1 MGNTAIIGATT
12 WGSTIGW
19 LLARQ
24 GMPVTVWARREA
36 RAKELEK
43 REMDNYPTGA
53 RQMVFTHSL
62 DKALHHAD
70 LVVWGIPAQGIRQNV
85 KTAADH
91 LSKSAILVSL
101 AKGLEANTGKRMS
114 EIIAEEVPAGLK
126 ERICVLSGPNL
137 AQEIRRGLPATTI
150 IASQNAE
157 PARYLQK
164 LLNSDL
170 FYAFTSSDVAGV
182 ELCGALK
189 NVIALG
195 AGMTDGLDLGDNTKS
210 AFITLGWAD
219 VLALGLAMGAQNS
232 TIYGLAGL
240 GDVFATSA
248 SNLSR
253 NHYVG
258 CEVAKGR
265 KVEDV
270 LASMEN
276 VAEGVDTTMAV
287 SILTRKYRVHTPIL
301 DLVNTLLFNPMET
314 GERIRLFKDA
324 LKSGYRS

>member
-1 MGNTAIIGATT
+1 MTNVAVIGATT
-12 WGSTIGW
+12 WGTTVGW

-24 GMPVTVWARREA
+24 GVPVTIWARREA
-36 RAKELEK
+36 RAKELELQEK
-43 REMDNYPTGA
+43 ATRPS
-53 RQMVFTHSL
+53 RSHPIVFTHSL
-62 DKALHHAD
+62 DKALYHAD
-70 LVVWGIPAQGIRQNV
+70 LVIWGIPSQGIRQNIRI
-85 KTAADH
+85 ARDH
-91 LSKSAILVSL
+91 LPKSAILVSL

-114 EIIAEEVPAGLK
+114 EIITEEVPAELK
-126 ERICVLSGPNL
+126 GRICILSGPNL
-137 AQEIRRGLPATTI
+137 SQEIRRDLPATTI
-150 IASQNAE
+150 LASQDIAVASYVQN
-157 PARYLQK
+157 

-170 FYAFTSSDVAGV
+170 FYAFTSNDVVGV

-195 AGMTDGLDLGDNTKS
+195 AGMTDGLGLGDNAKS

-219 VLALGLAMGAQNS
+219 VLALGLAMGAQTS

-253 NHYVG
+253 NHHVG
-258 CEVAKGR
+258 FEVAKGR
-265 KVEDV
+265 KVEHV

-287 SILTRKYRVHTPIL
+287 NLLSKKYRVHTPIL
-301 DLVNTLLFNPMET
+301 NLVNTLLFNPMQPEAMV
-314 GERIRLFKDA
+314 RLFKDA
-324 LKSGYRS
+324 LKTGHGA